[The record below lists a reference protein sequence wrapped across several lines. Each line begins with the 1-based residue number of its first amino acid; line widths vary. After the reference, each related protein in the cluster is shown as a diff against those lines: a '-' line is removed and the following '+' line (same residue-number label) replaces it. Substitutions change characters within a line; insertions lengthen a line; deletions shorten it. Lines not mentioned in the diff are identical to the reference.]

1 MLIDRILYPITAL
14 GPGKRVVIWMVGCRK
29 RCERCANPE
38 LRAFDTSKEMTL
50 QDFSKALSVFKD
62 KEIDG
67 FTITGGEPFCQSKQL
82 PQFLLEMKK
91 YSEDILVFSG
101 YSADELKQLE
111 KEDSSLHECISMVS
125 VMILGEYIDELND
138 NRTSLVASTNQEI
151 VYENTAL
158 RPVYEEYMKKGR
170 MIENVLYGSQ
180 MISVGI
186 HNKSLERMDRR

>member
-29 RCERCANPE
+29 MCERCANPE

-50 QDFSKALSVFKD
+50 QAFSSALSVFRD

-67 FTITGGEPFCQSKQL
+67 FTITGGEPFCQSNQL
-82 PQFLLEMKK
+82 PQYILEMKK
-91 YSEDILVFSG
+91 YADDILVFSG
-101 YSADELKQLE
+101 YSLYELKKMKTDDPSIQ
-111 KEDSSLHECISMVS
+111 ECISMIS
-125 VMILGEYIDELND
+125 VMILGEYKDELND

-151 VYENTAL
+151 VYENTDL

-170 MIENVLYGSQ
+170 IIENVFYGSR

-186 HNKSLERMDRR
+186 HNKSLERMD